1 MMNRWKRS
9 NGVFFYATLFLF
21 QAVVFWLCENHK
33 LAVWLLFVAVAELI
47 IGIIEKNKEN
57 RASNEGVK

>member
-9 NGVFFYATLFLF
+9 NGVFLYAALFLF

-33 LAVWLLFVAVAELI
+33 LAVWLFFVAVAELI
-47 IGIIEKNKEN
+47 IGIIERNKEN